1 MKFQRETLFDVIEEV
16 PPLFEAHHAEMTPHP
31 FKLDPRWDQYAE
43 VERQGSLVI
52 LTARDEGKL
61 AGYSAYFTGKHR
73 HFKDVT
79 VAENDL
85 LYLAEQHR
93 KTAALGFLRYCE
105 KTLKALG
112 VQHVSYHC
120 SLYNNLADILGR
132 LGYTDVQ
139 MMRGKLI

>member
-1 MKFQRETLFDVIEEV
+1 MIFQRETLFDVIEEV
-16 PPLFEAHHAEMTPHP
+16 PPLLEAHHAEMTPHP

-52 LTARDEGKL
+52 LTARDDGKL

-73 HFKDVT
+73 HFKDLT

-85 LYLAEQHR
+85 LYLAEEHR
-93 KTAALGFLRYCE
+93 KTTALGFLRFAE

-112 VQHVSYHC
+112 VQYISYH
-120 SLYNNLADILGR
+120 SRPINNLSLILQR
-132 LGYTDVQ
+132 LGYADVQ
-139 MMRGKLI
+139 VMRGKLI